1 VKTILVKSVGQ
12 LYMELIAHLEKN
24 KEVPLT
30 LQFDTV
36 FMKDSDLLGIHDTID
51 LFAGKL
57 DMQIEVLY
65 DMPVHF
71 AVVLAALPVEKRR
84 CMPSTIVHFVR
95 QPQYA
100 AGTAT
105 DITATGEQVIRVEE
119 RIAGIIGASTH
130 LETDAIRVRCDRRE
144 YLTSE
149 QAIEQGIFGGYI
161 HG

>member
-1 VKTILVKSVGQ
+1 VKVILVKSVGQ
-12 LYMELIAHLEKN
+12 LYLELLAHLEKN
-24 KEVPLT
+24 KEIPLT

-36 FMKDSDLLGIHDTID
+36 FLWDTELLGIHDTID

-95 QPQYA
+95 QTQYA
-100 AGTAT
+100 MGTAT

-119 RIAGIIGASTH
+119 RIAAIIAATTR
-130 LETDAIRVRCDRRE
+130 LETVDIRTRCDRHE
-144 YLTSE
+144 YMTAD
-149 QAIEQGIFGGYI
+149 QAIELGVFGGYV